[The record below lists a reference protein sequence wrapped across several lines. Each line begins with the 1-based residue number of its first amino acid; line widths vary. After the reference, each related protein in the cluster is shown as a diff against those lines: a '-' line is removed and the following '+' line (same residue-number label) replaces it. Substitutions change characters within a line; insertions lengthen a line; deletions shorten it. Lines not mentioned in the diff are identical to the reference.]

1 MNQLREHAPISRA
14 TLADL
19 TGLNK
24 TTVSSLVQELIE
36 HQYVH
41 EVGLDTSGVGR
52 PAIMLELNPAAGR
65 IVSAEI
71 GVDFINV
78 VRTDF
83 SAQTMWQHKEAHH
96 NQSQPEIIDRTL
108 ALLQQAIDGPA
119 DGLLGLALGV
129 PGLVDFDSGLL
140 HFAPNLGWAN
150 VPLGAILR
158 DAFGTDTPIFVDNE
172 ANLAALGEYF
182 FGAAQGVSEVLYISV
197 GVGLGGGIVRNGAL
211 YRGKTG
217 FAGEFGHM
225 VLDPDSTTRCN
236 CGNYGCWETL
246 VSQSTVFR
254 TIARRVEAGEQSYL
268 TDLTGGDLAQL
279 NVPLVVEAARSGDAL
294 ALDVLKDVGRYLGM
308 GITSL
313 VNALDPDLVVL
324 GGILSMA
331 SDYLLPRVEE
341 ELAERALSHDAGS
354 TRVVIASHGFDACV
368 MGGVATVYQ
377 AILTQPGEMARQT
390 FG

>member
-52 PAIMLELNPAAGR
+52 PAIMLELNPAAGS

-83 SAQTMWQHKEAHH
+83 SAQTMWQHKESHH
-96 NQSQPEIIDRTL
+96 NQSQPEILDRTL
-108 ALLQQAIDGPA
+108 ALLHQAIDGHV
-119 DGLLGLALGV
+119 DGLLGIALGV

-140 HFAPNLGWAN
+140 HFAPNLGWN
-150 VPLGAILR
+150 NIPLGAILR
-158 DAFGTDTPIFVDNE
+158 DEFGKDTPIFVDNE

-182 FGAAQGVSEVLYISV
+182 FGAARGVNEVLYISV

-225 VLDPDSTTRCN
+225 VLDPDSTIRCN

-254 TIARRVEAGEQSYL
+254 TIIRRVEAGEQTYL
-268 TDLTGGDLAQL
+268 TDLTGGDLSQL

-294 ALDVLKDVGRYLGM
+294 ALDVLNDVGRNLGM

-324 GGILSMA
+324 GGMLSTA
-331 SDYLLPRVEE
+331 SAYLLPRVEE

-377 AILTQPGEMARQT
+377 TILTQPGEMARQT